1 MSWYQ
6 KYDPQTLDDVILP
19 PRIKNALYAMRM
31 HHYPEHLLFY
41 GTAGIGKTTTAT
53 VLSPEN
59 TDLLN
64 ASLDR
69 RLENVD
75 YIKRLLCSRNVSE
88 LNTRRIVVLDEGEQL
103 TDAAQKAFKG
113 VLDAV
118 PEADGF
124 GRLVITSNEPMKLI
138 DPIRSRLYAINFNLT
153 REELGTVSDHFR
165 TRLREVAAAEGFT
178 AEIEVIDDAMR
189 YAPDFRKVIQT
200 FAIETL
206 ARSCA
211 SAHQV
216 SSP

>member
-6 KYDPQTLDDVILP
+6 QYDPQTLDDVILP
-19 PRIKNALYAMRM
+19 PRIKNALYAMRT

-53 VLSPEN
+53 VLSSEN

-75 YIKRLLCSRNVSE
+75 HIKRLLCSRNVSAPE
-88 LNTRRIVVLDEGEQL
+88 TRRIVVVDEGEQL
-103 TDAAQKAFKG
+103 TDAAQKALKG
-113 VLDAV
+113 VLDGV
-118 PEADGF
+118 PEADGY

-153 REELGTVSDHFR
+153 PEEFATVSDLFR
-165 TRLREVAAAEGFT
+165 TRLCEIATAEGFT
-178 AEIEVIDDAMR
+178 SENDVIDDAMR

-200 FAIETL
+200 FAIATL
-206 ARSCA
+206 VRQPAA
-211 SAHQV
+211 
-216 SSP
+216 